1 MIEKILSTI
10 AAEYPLETKD
20 VGEFATFKAKGMK
33 FRCQAYQAKGFGHIS
48 VMTAVGFFGLM
59 KMDTFILCPENKDL
73 PLLSYD
79 RIFAAGNDTLIIELY
94 DTTLEKK
101 EYAEVDKVIE
111 RYTHLSDRVLPDEEN
126 WYDYI
131 RLPQSV
137 SKKGKK
143 KQTEAYNQMLINYVT
158 AYLKTPCKVCEK
170 QEKLVKTAEYAEGL
184 LANGGI
190 ATDVFKKELGEEKT
204 ANLLR
209 KVLFGIR

>member
-1 MIEKILSTI
+1 MIEKILSKI
-10 AAEYPLETKD
+10 GASYPLENKD
-20 VGEFATFKAKGMK
+20 VGEFASFKAKGMK
-33 FRCQAYQAKGFGHIS
+33 FTAKAYEAKGFGHIS

-79 RIFAAGNDTLIIELY
+79 RIFAAGNDTFIVELY
-94 DTTLEKK
+94 DTTLQKK
-101 EYAEVDKVIE
+101 EYAGVDAVIE
-111 RYTHLSDRVLPDEEN
+111 KYSHLPDRVLPDEEN

-143 KQTEAYNQMLINYVT
+143 KQTAAFNQLLDEYVD
-158 AYLKTPCKVCEK
+158 AYLQTDAQPCEK